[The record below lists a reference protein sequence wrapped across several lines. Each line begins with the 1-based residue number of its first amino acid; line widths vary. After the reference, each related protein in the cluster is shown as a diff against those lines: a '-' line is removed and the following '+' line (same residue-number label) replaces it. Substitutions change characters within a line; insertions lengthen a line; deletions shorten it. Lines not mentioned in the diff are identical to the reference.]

1 VVANLPY
8 ISTARLE
15 RLPPEVRREPRLA
28 LDGGQDGLALYR
40 RLLKQVGG
48 VLRPGGYLVLEMSPE
63 QEETLG
69 ELLAGAGFRGLTVL
83 PDGAGR
89 PRGWW
94 GRFFP
99 G

>member
-1 VVANLPY
+1 M
-8 ISTARLE
+8 
-15 RLPPEVRREPRLA
+15 
-28 LDGGQDGLALYR
+28 
-40 RLLKQVGG
+40 
-48 VLRPGGYLVLEMSPE
+48 LRPGGYLALEMSPE

-69 ELLAGAGFRGLTVL
+69 ELLVGAGFRGLTVL